1 MKKII
6 IASLA
11 ILFLAGCNKDFVLK
25 VNKTS
30 LSFDAKGGSQ
40 KIEITSDVFWDIAGG
55 GEDWY
60 SLSVKEG
67 EGNATVEINVK
78 EYDEAAGRSA
88 ELTISGGGIFR
99 TLTLTQVRPPLP
111 QNPSELKYNINSLDQ
126 ELEIKV
132 PEIYAYKVEI
142 EGGASFVKV
151 VKTEKGKFTL
161 SFDANMTD
169 KSREVSLSVKT
180 SDDKMIETAKVVQSW
195 RSVEPGELLIEE
207 VFFTGALIPGSNRS
221 DSSDGDQYFKLTN
234 TTNKTIYADRL
245 LITISKTG
253 SQSTSTGAV
262 MEYPELP
269 DSLGV
274 ATIYQIPG
282 NGKDVAIA
290 PGKSLVIA
298 LAAQNFSKSNPNG
311 IDLSKA
317 DFEVYDE
324 NDRHPDTDNPDVKN
338 LSRWFAASLSI
349 TTLHNRG
356 YESYA
361 IAIPPANINSK
372 NFTENYKWEGKYV
385 FKFKNII
392 REIEI
397 KGAYLIPN
405 SWVLDGI
412 NCAVEEYFYKLAWNP
427 STDAGYT
434 YCGKIDMDPTR
445 YGKSVR
451 RKNENGKFKDTNN
464 STNDFIHEA
473 VPSLK
478 K

>member
-1 MKKII
+1 M
-6 IASLA
+6 
-11 ILFLAGCNKDFVLK
+11 
-25 VNKTS
+25 
-30 LSFDAKGGSQ
+30 
-40 KIEITSDVFWDIAGG
+40 
-55 GEDWY
+55 
-60 SLSVKEG
+60 
-67 EGNATVEINVK
+67 
-78 EYDEAAGRSA
+78 
-88 ELTISGGGIFR
+88 
-99 TLTLTQVRPPLP
+99 
-111 QNPSELKYNINSLDQ
+111 
-126 ELEIKV
+126 

-245 LITISKTG
+245 LIVLSKTD
-253 SQSTSTGAV
+253 SQTTTTGAV
-262 MEYPELP
+262 EEYPELP

-274 ATIYQIPG
+274 STVYQIPG
-282 NGKDVAIA
+282 KGKDVAIA

-298 LAAQNFSKSNPNG
+298 LAAQDFSKDNPNG

-317 DFEVYDE
+317 DFEFYDE
-324 NDRHPDTDNPDVKN
+324 NDLYPDTDNPDVKN
-338 LSRWFAASLSI
+338 LSRWFTYSKSL
-349 TTLHNRG
+349 TGLHNRG
-356 YESYA
+356 YQSYA
-361 IAIPPANINSK
+361 IAIPPVSMNSK
-372 NFTENYKWEGKYV
+372 NFIENYKWTGKYF
-385 FKFKNII
+385 FKFN
-392 REIEI
+392 EYNFEFDIED
-397 KGAYLIPN
+397 AYLIPN

-434 YCGKIDMDPTR
+434 YCGKVDKDPTR

-451 RKNENGKFKDTNN
+451 RKNENGKLKDTNN

-473 VPSLK
+473 QPSLK